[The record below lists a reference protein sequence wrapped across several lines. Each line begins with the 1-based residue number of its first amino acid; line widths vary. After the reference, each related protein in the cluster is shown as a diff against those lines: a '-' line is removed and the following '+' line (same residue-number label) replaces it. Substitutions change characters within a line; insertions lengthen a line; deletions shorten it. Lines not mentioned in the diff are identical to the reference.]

1 MAEFPVYSY
10 PTNDPLIDLSKYPKP
25 SSVPHDINKLVIGNL
40 KLRASGD
47 RVIILEDEFRSGY
60 ECLRCLGK
68 QIVECEQCNG
78 TGQSTINNTL
88 RCSKCEGKKRISCPD
103 CQGKGV
109 EKGGLIVPD
118 ASERRPTTGKIVS
131 VGPKVEE
138 FVVGET
144 VIYPDFVGHV
154 HDLGTG
160 KFDVANK
167 EIMAVVRTIRE
178 SEILSHIEGHLE
190 LRRIRASHANVTD

>member
-1 MAEFPVYSY
+1 MEKMEVEVEKHNALV
-10 PTNDPLIDLSKYPKP
+10 LG
-25 SSVPHDINKLVIGNL
+25 KLQIV
-40 KLRASGD
+40 ASGD

-68 QIVECEQCNG
+68 QIVECDQCRG
-78 TGQSTINNTL
+78 SGQSTINNTL
-88 RCSKCEGKKRISCPD
+88 RCSQCEGKKRVACPD

-109 EKGGLIVPD
+109 EKGGLIVPEQ
-118 ASERRPTTGKIVS
+118 SVRRPTTGKIVS
-131 VGPKVEE
+131 VGPRVTE
-138 FVVGET
+138 FSVGES

-160 KFDVANK
+160 QFDVAGK

-190 LRRIRASHANVTD
+190 LRRVRASRSNVTD